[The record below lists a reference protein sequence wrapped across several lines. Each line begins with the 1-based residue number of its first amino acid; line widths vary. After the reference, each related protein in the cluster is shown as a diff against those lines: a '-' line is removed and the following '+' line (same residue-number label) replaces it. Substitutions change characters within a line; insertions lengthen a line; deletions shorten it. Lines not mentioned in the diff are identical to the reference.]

1 MPGSVAVGST
11 PTRPQ
16 GRIRLSGFDKR
27 RYRNQQPKF
36 RPVGDDRLRGRE
48 RQLDDILRSAFDALP
63 VSLAVAW
70 AAGRAT
76 AEDYLAGVVGTLSLY
91 QGDIAR
97 VLQEQYNDS
106 AIAGGAQAVE
116 AINQHLARLGSPVR
130 IEHRVEKAA
139 VAKVTVDVM
148 ADPTVNV
155 KTGTWGVPV
164 ESFNQVNAA
173 STMWAQNESAKL
185 VTNMAGTQQAAVRQA
200 IASSYTEAQVF
211 STGRAVVGRTTQ
223 QTAQT
228 LAGVL
233 AGTEATSATGRTLAE
248 FRAGMANGLTVRYET
263 AVKNRMVSVWNGL
276 HRQGVTGDPAMKIIA
291 KKTKAYADKLRR
303 VRARAI
309 ARTEINMAANQGQ
322 LASMYKAADDGLIDF
337 AQSGKQWVTGPMDVC
352 AQCEGL
358 AGSIIAINDSFV
370 GVGDAPPAHSN
381 CRCMIRLVPQ
391 GGEVPWPVGGGD
403 PLYPMGTR
411 ENPMLW
417 QFPKGFQTA
426 PPQLA
431 PQSFAPPYMRPAPAP
446 GGPLPVRPPPTFPPE
461 PAPFGPPTTPGEV
474 RATPQPRHGSRM
486 VSSIDDAIERQAA
499 ATGVDDGLLQQ
510 WRSVD
515 TNAPS
520 AIPSGSTGV
529 DAIGLDIRAA
539 QGFDEAAD
547 IVSHAQIDDIV
558 RAGGKEIWRGEAHV
572 EFAEELLH
580 GRYHPGGGMFGQGT
594 YTDSVAGRLHQQRGM
609 IEQLTAA
616 GRPIDPYTK
625 ALADVLETVQG
636 YGTGEKQGMGR
647 VVRMVLKPDA
657 KIVPEEALSAIGR
670 AVEAHA
676 EWIDDLTRGS
686 FGRISQI
693 IDDAV
698 QAGAG
703 DDGFA
708 AAKQAMKQAID
719 DLTEGLADE
728 AAGGRTAGMGP
739 GREYAKARKQLE
751 GLKAGEATGEL
762 TFGTADDLS
771 AAARNFTDDA
781 ERLLPKGNDPY
792 GISERAKRAIDEI
805 DDWTE
810 NLQGAYDDAMRKL
823 TFPTDGSIPT
833 VARDAGHLAAAL
845 GVDGYYARGMSYLV
859 VENRGALAMVQRT
872 FTEAEVAVLKQVVAN
887 MSGEL
892 LPPHVG
898 VETFR
903 TGLTLRDV
911 IASIVD
917 GSAEALQIA
926 VHGDGAVM
934 VVSGNTGHASA
945 VIREAAIS
953 LRDVLA
959 AMPVAAG

>member
-63 VSLAVAW
+63 VSLAVEW

-148 ADPTVNV
+148 ADPIINV

-228 LAGVL
+228 LAGIL

-276 HRQGVTGDPAMKIIA
+276 HRQGVTGDPAKEIIA

-474 RATPQPRHGSRM
+474 RATPQPRHGSRV

-499 ATGVDDGLLQQ
+499 ATGVDDGLLQHS
-510 WRSVD
+510 RRVD

-520 AIPSGSTGV
+520 VIPGGSTSV

-558 RAGGKEIWRGEAHV
+558 RAGGREIWRGEAHV
-572 EFAEELLH
+572 EFMEELLH

-625 ALADVLETVQG
+625 ALVDVLEVVQD
-636 YGTGEKQGMGR
+636 YGTGPTQGMGR
-647 VVRMVLKPDA
+647 VVRMALKPDA
-657 KIVPEEALSAIGR
+657 KIVPEGVLDYIGR
-670 AVEAHA
+670 AVAHHA
-676 EWIDDLTRGS
+676 DWIDDLTANSGS
-686 FGRISQI
+686 RISQI

-739 GREYAKARKQLE
+739 SRDYAKARQ
-751 GLKAGEATGEL
+751 GLDELKRREA
-762 TFGTADDLS
+762 DLP
-771 AAARNFTDDA
+771 AAAREFTDDV

-823 TFPTDGSIPT
+823 TFPTDGSVPM
-833 VARDAGHLAAAL
+833 VAGDSGHLAAAL
-845 GVDGYYARGMSYLV
+845 GVDGYVGQGTTYTV
-859 VENRGALAMVQRT
+859 IENRGALAMVQRT
-872 FTEAEVAVLKQVVAN
+872 FTEVEVKALKQVVAN

-892 LPPHVG
+892 LPPNVG

-917 GSAEALQIA
+917 GSAEAQQIA
-926 VHGDGAVM
+926 MHGAEALEYLGI
-934 VVSGNTGHASA
+934 SGETVNL
-945 VIREAAIS
+945 IKEAAKS
-953 LRDVLA
+953 LREVLTTW
-959 AMPVAAG
+959 PVAAG